1 MLKKIN
7 NNGYVTRLDGLRAFA
22 ILIVIAYHF
31 SFSWAGGGF
40 LGVDIFFVISG
51 YLITSKVL
59 SIQKSKQSF
68 KFKEFWTSRIRRLFP
83 AAFIMIITTFI
94 YVILFKPNLLNNI
107 IGDGISSIFYVS
119 NWWFIF
125 HKLSYFDSFGS
136 PSPFKNL
143 WSLSIEVQFYI
154 IWPIIII
161 IGYKI
166 LKRRDKLAK
175 MVFGL
180 ALLSAILMG
189 ILYKPGMDPNR
200 IYYGTDTRAFELL
213 IGSWLAIICPMKTF
227 IDRKSFSKKKSNKQK
242 KMLNIICASSLI
254 LFILCVVFVNEYN
267 TFLYRGGLFFISLNA
282 AILIACVCNPASY
295 LGNIFSC
302 KLLTW
307 IGKRSY
313 GIYLWHYPIIVLSTP
328 IYEIGNPSYLRVC
341 LQVIITFIVANIS
354 YNYIEMP
361 IRKYGFKKFIK
372 NIQLK
377 NITNCKKRYFLRRTS
392 VIITILI
399 IIIMTININKVLI
412 VKGKTEISET
422 TQTEVVLTKDD
433 SSIID
438 NKDEDSTID
447 NKDESSTTHDSD
459 VNSSPENNS
468 YQEILAIGDSIMID
482 ITSALSDKY
491 DNITIDGK
499 VGRQLREANELVDIY
514 AEFNNPN
521 KAVIIELGVNG
532 YFTDKE
538 IDNLLNSFSLAD
550 VYLVNVRVPRS
561 WESDVNKTLK
571 RKSEERNNVTLI
583 DWYSTAIDHPE
594 FFTEDG
600 VHLEVEGIEALVSII
615 DTAINKIN

>member
-7 NNGYVTRLDGLRAFA
+7 NNGYITGLDGLRAFA
-22 ILIVIAYHF
+22 VLIVIAYHF

-59 SIQKSKQSF
+59 SIQENNRIF
-68 KFKEFWTSRIRRLFP
+68 KFKEFWSSRIRRLFP
-83 AAFIMIITTFI
+83 AAFVMIITTFI
-94 YVILFKPNLLNNI
+94 LVILFKPNLLSNI
-107 IGDGISSIFYVS
+107 LGDGVSSIFYVS

-154 IWPIIII
+154 VWPIILI

-166 LKRRDKLAK
+166 LKKRDKLAK
-175 MVFGL
+175 MIFLL
-180 ALLSAILMG
+180 ALLSAMLMG
-189 ILYKPGMDPNR
+189 ILYKPGIDPSR

-227 IDRKSFSKKKSNKQK
+227 IDRRSFSRKNSNKQK
-242 KMLNIICASSLI
+242 KMLNITGRVSLTI
-254 LFILCVVFVNEYN
+254 FILCVVFVNEYN
-267 TFLYRGGLFFISLNA
+267 TFLYRGGLFLISLNVA
-282 AILIACVCNPASY
+282 VLIACVCNPDSY
-295 LGNIFSC
+295 LRHIFSW
-302 KLLTW
+302 KPLTW

-328 IYEIGNPSYLRVC
+328 IYEIGNPSYLRVG
-341 LQVIITFIVANIS
+341 LQLIIIFIVANLS
-354 YNYIEMP
+354 YNYIEIP
-361 IRKYGFKKFIK
+361 IRKYGFQEFIK
-372 NIQLK
+372 NIRFE
-377 NITNCKKRYFLRRTS
+377 NITNRKKRYLVRRAS
-392 VIITILI
+392 VAVTILI
-399 IIIMTININKVLI
+399 TMIMTININNVLKV
-412 VKGKTEISET
+412 KEKTEISET
-422 TQTEVVLTKDD
+422 TQTEVVLTNKEK
-433 SSIID
+433 SSVTD
-438 NKDEDSTID
+438 NKE
-447 NKDESSTTHDSD
+447 ESSDTYDLEI
-459 VNSSPENNS
+459 NSSTENNS
-468 YQEILAIGDSIMID
+468 YQEILAIGDSIMLD
-482 ITSALSDKY
+482 ISSALSDKY

-499 VGRQLREANELVDIY
+499 VGRQMSQANELVNTY

-521 KAVIIELGVNG
+521 KAVIIELGSNG

-538 IDNLLNSFSLAD
+538 IDNLLDSFSAAQ

-561 WESDVNKTLK
+561 WEGDVNKALK
-571 RKSEERNNVTLI
+571 RKAEERDNVTLI

-600 VHLEVEGIEALVSII
+600 VHLEPEGIEALVSII
-615 DTAINKIN
+615 DTAIK

>member
-51 YLITSKVL
+51 YLITCKVL
-59 SIQKSKQSF
+59 SIQKNKQSF
-68 KFKEFWTSRIRRLFP
+68 KFKEFWVSRIRRLFP
-83 AAFIMIITTFI
+83 AAFVMIITTFI
-94 YVILFKPNLLNNI
+94 WVILFKPDLLNNI
-107 IGDGISSIFYVS
+107 IGDGVSSIFYVS

-175 MVFGL
+175 MVLGL

-189 ILYKPGMDPNR
+189 ILYKPGIDPSR

-227 IDRKSFSKKKSNKQK
+227 IDRKPSSKRKSNKPNK
-242 KMLNIICASSLI
+242 ILNIICASSLI
-254 LFILCVVFVNEYN
+254 IFILCVVFVNEYN
-267 TFLYRGGLFFISLNA
+267 IFLYRGGLFLISLNA
-282 AILIACVCNPASY
+282 AILIACVCSPASY
-295 LGNIFSC
+295 LGRVFSC

-328 IYEIGNPSYLRVC
+328 VYEIGNPSYLRVF
-341 LQVIITFIVANIS
+341 LQLIITFIIANIS

-361 IRKYGFKKFIK
+361 IRKYGVKKFIK

-377 NITNCKKRYFLRRTS
+377 NIANPKKRYFLRTTS
-392 VIITILI
+392 TAVVTLI
-399 IIIMTININKVLI
+399 IIIMIININKLLI
-412 VKGKTEISET
+412 VKGETET
-422 TQTEVVLTKDD
+422 TENIQTEVVLTKDE
-433 SSIID
+433 SSIMD
-438 NKDEDSTID
+438 NKE
-447 NKDESSTTHDSD
+447 ESSTPHDLEIDSL
-459 VNSSPENNS
+459 PEDNS
-468 YQEILAIGDSIMID
+468 YEEILAIGDSIMID
-482 ITSALSDKY
+482 ITSALREKY

-538 IDNLLNSFSLAD
+538 IDNLLDSFSLAD

-571 RKSEERNNVTLI
+571 RKSEERDNVTLI
-583 DWYSTAIDHPE
+583 DWYSTAINHPE

-615 DTAINKIN
+615 DAEIK

>member
-7 NNGYVTRLDGLRAFA
+7 NNGYITGLDGLRAFA
-22 ILIVIAYHF
+22 VLIVIAYHF

-59 SIQKSKQSF
+59 SIQENKQSF
-68 KFKEFWTSRIRRLFP
+68 KFKEFWSSRIRRLFP
-83 AAFIMIITTFI
+83 AAFVMIITTFI
-94 YVILFKPNLLNNI
+94 LVILFKPNLIINI
-107 IGDGISSIFYVS
+107 LGDGVSSIFYVS

-154 IWPIIII
+154 VWPIILI

-166 LKRRDKLAK
+166 LKKRDKLAK
-175 MVFGL
+175 MIFLL
-180 ALLSAILMG
+180 ALLSAMLMG
-189 ILYKPGMDPNR
+189 ILYKPGIDPSR

-227 IDRKSFSKKKSNKQK
+227 IDRRSFSRKNSNKQK
-242 KMLNIICASSLI
+242 KMLNITGRVSLTI
-254 LFILCVVFVNEYN
+254 FILCVVFVNEYN
-267 TFLYRGGLFFISLNA
+267 TFLYRGGLFLISLNA
-282 AILIACVCNPASY
+282 AILIACVCNPDSY
-295 LGNIFSC
+295 LRHIFSW
-302 KLLTW
+302 KPLTW

-328 IYEIGNPSYLRVC
+328 IYEIGNPSYLRVG
-341 LQVIITFIVANIS
+341 LQLIIIFIVANLS
-354 YNYIEMP
+354 YNYIEIP
-361 IRKYGFKKFIK
+361 IRKYGFQEFIK
-372 NIQLK
+372 NIRFE
-377 NITNCKKRYFLRRTS
+377 NITNRKKRYLVRRAS
-392 VIITILI
+392 VAVTILI
-399 IIIMTININKVLI
+399 TMIMTININNVLKV
-412 VKGKTEISET
+412 KEKTEISEA
-422 TQTEVVLTKDD
+422 TQTEVVLTNKEK
-433 SSIID
+433 SSVTD
-438 NKDEDSTID
+438 NKE
-447 NKDESSTTHDSD
+447 ESSDTYDLEI
-459 VNSSPENNS
+459 NSSTENNS
-468 YQEILAIGDSIMID
+468 YQEILAIGDSIMLD
-482 ITSALSDKY
+482 ISSALSDKY

-499 VGRQLREANELVDIY
+499 VGRQMSQANELVNTY

-521 KAVIIELGVNG
+521 KAVIIELGSNG

-538 IDNLLNSFSLAD
+538 IDNLLDSFSAAQ

-561 WESDVNKTLK
+561 WEGDVNKALK
-571 RKSEERNNVTLI
+571 RKAEERDNVTLI

-600 VHLEVEGIEALVSII
+600 VHLEPEGIEALVSII
-615 DTAINKIN
+615 DTAIK

>member
-51 YLITSKVL
+51 YLITCKVL
-59 SIQKSKQSF
+59 SIQKNKQSF
-68 KFKEFWTSRIRRLFP
+68 KFKEFWVSRIRRLFP
-83 AAFIMIITTFI
+83 AAFVMIITTFI
-94 YVILFKPNLLNNI
+94 WVILFKPDLLNNI
-107 IGDGISSIFYVS
+107 IGDGVSSIFYVS

-175 MVFGL
+175 MVLGL

-189 ILYKPGMDPNR
+189 ILYKPGIDPSR

-227 IDRKSFSKKKSNKQK
+227 IDRKPSSKRKSNKPNK
-242 KMLNIICASSLI
+242 ILNIICASSLI
-254 LFILCVVFVNEYN
+254 IFILCVVFVNEYN
-267 TFLYRGGLFFISLNA
+267 MFLYRGGLFLISLNA
-282 AILIACVCNPASY
+282 AILIACVCSPASY
-295 LGNIFSC
+295 LGRVFSC

-328 IYEIGNPSYLRVC
+328 VYEIGNPSYLRVF
-341 LQVIITFIVANIS
+341 LQLIITFIIANIS

-361 IRKYGFKKFIK
+361 IRKYGVKKFIK

-377 NITNCKKRYFLRRTS
+377 NIANPKKRYFLRTTS
-392 VIITILI
+392 TVVVTLI
-399 IIIMTININKVLI
+399 IIIMIININKLLI
-412 VKGKTEISET
+412 VKGETET
-422 TQTEVVLTKDD
+422 TENIQTEVVLTKDE
-433 SSIID
+433 SSIMD
-438 NKDEDSTID
+438 NKE
-447 NKDESSTTHDSD
+447 ESSTPHDLEIDSL
-459 VNSSPENNS
+459 PEDNS
-468 YQEILAIGDSIMID
+468 YEEILAIGDSIMID
-482 ITSALSDKY
+482 ITSALREKY

-538 IDNLLNSFSLAD
+538 IDNLLDSFSLAD

-571 RKSEERNNVTLI
+571 RKSEERDNVTLI
-583 DWYSTAIDHPE
+583 DWYSTAINNPE

-615 DTAINKIN
+615 DAEIK